1 MEHIILRAQISGT
14 DADATKYLYNPL
26 AETLYI
32 EAIAIVPH
40 VSVAVNG
47 TNYNTETITNEGQ
60 SSAVIA
66 THTSNSSG
74 GSALVAGTPL
84 ALTFSATG
92 VGKVLEI
99 APGGVLKVALV
110 NTATGPAYD
119 EEIVVTCVRRK

>member
-66 THTSNSSG
+66 THTTNTG
-74 GSALVAGTPL
+74 GAALVAGTPL

-99 APGGVLKVALV
+99 APGGVLKVALA